1 MMMPSRRRTRTQR
14 NRICQPAI
22 TIFRLVVSAFCASA
36 VLTVLPPVAFPSAA
50 AIPRAPASS
59 PQTPDTKQ
67 PSGTVS
73 APDCPDSNR
82 LQKEV
87 ARLNSEVLRL
97 RKRVSDLE
105 KDQQVTAI
113 RDQLLK
119 EEKRS
124 EDLQLHLTEIAEKE
138 ADLQPKLDSINQ
150 QLRPENIER
159 ELAAVG
165 STKPEEVREEVRR
178 RRAAE
183 QQRLQA
189 QLGLMRQDK
198 TRTQSSLSNADL
210 MIQRL
215 KQKLAEAMRP

>member
-1 MMMPSRRRTRTQR
+1 
-14 NRICQPAI
+14 
-22 TIFRLVVSAFCASA
+22 
-36 VLTVLPPVAFPSAA
+36 
-50 AIPRAPASS
+50 
-59 PQTPDTKQ
+59 
-67 PSGTVS
+67 
-73 APDCPDSNR
+73 
-82 LQKEV
+82 
-87 ARLNSEVLRL
+87 L

-124 EDLQLHLTEIAEKE
+124 EDLQMHLSEIAEKE
-138 ADLQPKLDSINQ
+138 ADLQPKLETINQ

-183 QQRLQA
+183 QQRLQT
-189 QLGLMRQDK
+189 QVGLLRQDK
-198 TRTQSSLSNADL
+198 TRTQSSLSSADL

>member
-1 MMMPSRRRTRTQR
+1 MPTPSTLRFSSIVCGAGLILLACTVQT
-14 NRICQPAI
+14 
-22 TIFRLVVSAFCASA
+22 AFSK
-36 VLTVLPPVAFPSAA
+36 L
-50 AIPRAPASS
+50 I
-59 PQTPDTKQ
+59 QTPVPAQTPATNSTPAKQ
-67 PSGTVS
+67 SPN
-73 APDCPDSNR
+73 DCPDSDR
-82 LQKEV
+82 LQREV
-87 ARLNSEVLRL
+87 ARLNSEVQRL

-105 KDQQVTAI
+105 KDQQVTTI

-124 EDLQLHLTEIAEKE
+124 EDLQLRLTEIAEKE
-138 ADLQPKLDSINQ
+138 ANLQPSLELVNQ

-165 STKPEEVREEVRR
+165 STKPEEAREEVRR

-183 QQRLQA
+183 QQRIQT
-189 QLGLMRQDK
+189 QLGLLRQDK
-198 TRTQSSLSNADL
+198 SRTQSSLSTADM

>member
-1 MMMPSRRRTRTQR
+1 MPTPNHVTSPYALRFSGVLYRAGLILLACTVQTGFS
-14 NRICQPAI
+14 QPI
-22 TIFRLVVSAFCASA
+22 
-36 VLTVLPPVAFPSAA
+36 
-50 AIPRAPASS
+50 
-59 PQTPDTKQ
+59 QTPSSGQTPATNSTPAKQ
-67 PSGTVS
+67 SPN
-73 APDCPDSNR
+73 DCPDSDR
-82 LQKEV
+82 LQREI
-87 ARLNSEVLRL
+87 ARLNSEVQRL
-97 RKRVSDLE
+97 RKRVSELE

-124 EDLQLHLTEIAEKE
+124 EDLQLHLIEIADKE
-138 ADLQPKLDSINQ
+138 ANLQPSLETVTQ

-165 STKPEEVREEVRR
+165 STKPEELREDVRR
-178 RRAAE
+178 RRSAE

-189 QLGLMRQDK
+189 QLGLLRQDK
-198 TRTQSSLSNADL
+198 ARTQSSLSTADL

>member
-1 MMMPSRRRTRTQR
+1 MITPRDTRTHASR
-14 NRICQPAI
+14 KWRTAVPVFALIGAA
-22 TIFRLVVSAFCASA
+22 FSVSIAQALA
-36 VLTVLPPVAFPSAA
+36 KPPVSSRGRFATRQP
-50 AIPRAPASS
+50 PLASS

-67 PSGTVS
+67 PPATGS
-73 APDCPDSNR
+73 AADCPDSSR

-87 ARLNSEVLRL
+87 ARLNGEVQKL

-124 EDLQLHLTEIAEKE
+124 EDLQMHLSEIAEKE
-138 ADLQPKLDSINQ
+138 ADLQPKLETINQ

-183 QQRLQA
+183 QQRLQT
-189 QLGLMRQDK
+189 QVGLLRQDK
-198 TRTQSSLSNADL
+198 TRTQSSLSSADL

>member
-1 MMMPSRRRTRTQR
+1 M
-14 NRICQPAI
+14 
-22 TIFRLVVSAFCASA
+22 
-36 VLTVLPPVAFPSAA
+36 
-50 AIPRAPASS
+50 
-59 PQTPDTKQ
+59 
-67 PSGTVS
+67 
-73 APDCPDSNR
+73 
-82 LQKEV
+82 
-87 ARLNSEVLRL
+87 

-124 EDLQLHLTEIAEKE
+124 EDLQMHLSEIAEKE
-138 ADLQPKLDSINQ
+138 ADLQPKLETINQ

-183 QQRLQA
+183 QQRLQT
-189 QLGLMRQDK
+189 QVGLLRQDK
-198 TRTQSSLSNADL
+198 TRTQSSLSSADL